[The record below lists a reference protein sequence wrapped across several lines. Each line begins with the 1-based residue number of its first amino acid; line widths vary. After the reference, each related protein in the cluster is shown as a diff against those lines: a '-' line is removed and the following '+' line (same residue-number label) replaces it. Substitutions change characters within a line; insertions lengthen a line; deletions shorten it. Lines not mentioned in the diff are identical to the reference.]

1 MAHGVGGG
9 SGNKGCTGVV
19 CLVCALQQPKEGP
32 IAGLE
37 LMGVW
42 LYDEGGF
49 QMARQARFR
58 HFLCSNPGMRAGGSD
73 YADEQA
79 PKPATQASRMAT
91 RGQSQPT
98 TANPSQSRRLLRSP
112 LRRVWLLLNLN
123 HKLDPGRFRSWKYP
137 VREADCA
144 GNDPD
149 SNLQTLPEPLCCL
162 GLIHEQY
169 TRRPQLV
176 FSTAHDPTSQSP

>member
-1 MAHGVGGG
+1 
-9 SGNKGCTGVV
+9 
-19 CLVCALQQPKEGP
+19 
-32 IAGLE
+32 
-37 LMGVW
+37 
-42 LYDEGGF
+42 
-49 QMARQARFR
+49 MARQAQFR

-98 TANPSQSRRLLRSP
+98 PANPSQSRQLLRSP

-144 GNDPD
+144 GNGPD
-149 SNLQTLPEPLCCL
+149 STSKRFQSRSVVYASFTRNTRTSHSLCSLLLTTPHPNLHDIIALPPQPPQLGMGSCPQLPGQTLTLPPLS
-162 GLIHEQY
+162 
-169 TRRPQLV
+169 P
-176 FSTAHDPTSQSP
+176 STKTVLTVSNPK